1 MSETQPPIP
10 SPPQDEYS
18 AEQIQVLE
26 GLEHVRKRPA
36 MYIGDTG
43 LGGLHHLVH
52 EVVDNSVDEALAGH
66 CNDIEVV
73 LRADGSVSV
82 TDNGRGIP
90 VDIHKELNMPA
101 VTVVMTKLNA
111 GGKFDRSAYKVSG
124 GLHGV
129 GVSCVNALSDRLT
142 VEVYTHGH
150 VYRQTFVRGEP
161 RTELETIGTTEGH
174 GTRVMFSPDPQI
186 FKDRVFHYDTLA
198 KRMREIAF
206 LNRGLRVTIVDERE
220 EPRRESFYYE
230 GGIREFI
237 AELNRGREA
246 AHPEPLYFEGEQ
258 DGTIVEIAFQYTQS
272 YDERIL
278 SFCNNI
284 HTREGGTHLSGF
296 KTALTRTLNNYAKRE
311 NLFKKNEALSGE
323 DFREGITGVVSV
335 KVPEPQF
342 EGQTKMK
349 LGNSEVQGIVETIVG
364 NQLSTYL
371 EENPKVGRALVDK
384 ALNAWRAREAARN
397 ARDLVRRK
405 NALSGGGL
413 PGKLADCTSRNRGE
427 TELYLVEGDSAGGSA
442 KQGRDRGFQ
451 AILPLRGKILNVEK
465 ARIDKMLSHEE
476 IRTIITAIGT
486 GIGHEEFDLERLRY
500 GKIIIMTDADVD
512 GSHIRTLLL
521 TFFFRHMVQ
530 LIEAGRIYVAQ
541 PPLYRL
547 EKGRWSEYV
556 FDEEA
561 LARRLQSVGVEGSSL
576 VDSSNGTAETYRDER
591 LGELLSVLAAVERVF
606 GAMERRGVD
615 LHEYLAQR
623 DPETGAL
630 PTARTRYGAE
640 ERWWYEGQREAREA
654 YVAEVGKR
662 LGREPG
668 LAYEREGSDA
678 VARAEIVVTE
688 YPDGRE
694 VSRHTRRMLELG
706 IDPLRFLPGAEG
718 EYRIERGGQQLA
730 VSSLRE
736 ALKAIRK
743 LGLEGLHLQRYKGL
757 GEMNAGQLWETT
769 MEPGNRT
776 LMRVCLED
784 AVKADE
790 MFSILMGAS
799 VEDRRAFIER
809 HALEVQDLDV

>member
-1 MSETQPPIP
+1 MSESQPPS
-10 SPPQDEYS
+10 SPAPQDQYG

-101 VTVVMTKLNA
+101 VTVVMTRLNA

-142 VEVYTHGH
+142 VEVYTRGH
-150 VYRQTFVRGEP
+150 VYRQAFARGEP
-161 RTELETIGTTEGH
+161 TTELETIGKSERN
-174 GTRVMFSPDPQI
+174 GTRVTFSPDPQI

-206 LNRGLRVTIVDERE
+206 LNRGLRVTIADERE
-220 EPRRESFYYE
+220 EPRRESFFYE

-237 AELNRGREA
+237 SELNRGREA
-246 AHPEPLYFEGEQ
+246 VHPEPLFFEGEQ
-258 DGTIVEIAFQYTQS
+258 EGTLVEIAFQYTQS

-364 NQLSTYL
+364 TQLGNYL
-371 EENPKVGRALVDK
+371 EENPKLGRGLVDK
-384 ALNAWRAREAARN
+384 ALNAWRAREAART

-442 KQGRDRGFQ
+442 KQGRDRAFQ

-486 GIGHEEFDLERLRY
+486 GIGSEEFDVERLRY

-521 TFFFRHMVQ
+521 TFFFRHMPQ
-530 LIEAGRIYVAQ
+530 LIEAGHIYVAQ

-556 FDEEA
+556 FDEES
-561 LARRLQSVGVEGSSL
+561 LARRLQSVGVEGSAL
-576 VDSSNGTAETYRDER
+576 FDAANGSATRYEGDG
-591 LGELLSVLAAVERVF
+591 LGELLALLAAMERIF
-606 GAMERRGVD
+606 TAMERRGVD
-615 LHEYLAQR
+615 LAEYLSQR
-623 DPETGAL
+623 DGTTGAL
-630 PTARTRYGAE
+630 PTARTRTGSE
-640 ERWWYEGQREAREA
+640 ERWWFEGQREAREA
-654 YVAEVGKR
+654 YVADIGRK
-662 LGREPG
+662 LGHEPV
-668 LAYEREGSDA
+668 LAHERDGPEA
-678 VARAEIVVTE
+678 VAQAEIVVSE
-688 YPDGRE
+688 FPDGRE
-694 VSRHTRRMLELG
+694 VSRHTRRLLELG
-706 IDPLRFLPGAEG
+706 IDPRRFLAG
-718 EYRIERGGQQLA
+718 EHAGFRIVRSGQELQ
-730 VSSLRE
+730 VPSLRD
-736 ALKAIRK
+736 ALKTIRK
-743 LGLEGLHLQRYKGL
+743 LGLEGLNLQRYKGL

-776 LMRVCLED
+776 LLRVCLED

-799 VEDRRAFIER
+799 VEDRRSFIER